1 MKADFKSESELLKW
15 FNSLANEALDAES
28 DSDYEVNR
36 SQMKIFKQAVDYFNG
51 MVRTNRGEKIEYNAL
66 SPRQQNGYIT
76 VVLQAVDFMSEKNEI
91 EKFCNILS
99 ESISLTIGATSNGNI
114 RIDMTIP
121 DLYTKK
127 QK

>member
-15 FNSLANEALDAES
+15 FNSLANEVLDAES

>member
-51 MVRTNRGEKIEYNAL
+51 MVRTNRGEKIEYNVL